1 MLEFW
6 GGGILVILKIFKGFF
21 FFFFG
26 VILKVQ
32 DYFSLCSFMDLVL
45 LKGWGFELERECVIL
60 FFVNKKMILVEV

>member
-21 FFFFG
+21 FW

>member
-6 GGGILVILKIFKGFF
+6 GGGILVILKIFTGFF
-21 FFFFG
+21 FFFW

-32 DYFSLCSFMDLVL
+32 DYFSLCSFIDLVL
-45 LKGWGFELERECVIL
+45 LKGWGFESERECVIL

>member
-6 GGGILVILKIFKGFF
+6 GGGILVIQKIFKGVFF
-21 FFFFG
+21 

-45 LKGWGFELERECVIL
+45 LRGWGFELERECVIL